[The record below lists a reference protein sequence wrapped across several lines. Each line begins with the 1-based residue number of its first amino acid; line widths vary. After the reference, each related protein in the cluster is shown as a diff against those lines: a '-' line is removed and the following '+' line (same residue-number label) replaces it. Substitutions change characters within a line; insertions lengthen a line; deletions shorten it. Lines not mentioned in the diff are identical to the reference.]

1 MATTGPL
8 TPEESKIRGRAQRE
22 ASPRGAM
29 AKVSER
35 PADYDPVA
43 RLIWQG
49 ETRQSDLLGLRYS
62 RMLAD
67 PLSFYRGNAL
77 LMAEDLVRYQH
88 FARGTALW

>member
-1 MATTGPL
+1 
-8 TPEESKIRGRAQRE
+8 
-22 ASPRGAM
+22 M

-67 PLSFYRGNAL
+67 PLSFYRGT
-77 LMAEDLVRYQH
+77 RS
-88 FARGTALW
+88 

>member
-1 MATTGPL
+1 
-8 TPEESKIRGRAQRE
+8 
-22 ASPRGAM
+22 M

-67 PLSFYRGNAL
+67 PLSLLRGNAL
-77 LMAEDLVRYQH
+77 LMAEDLVR
-88 FARGTALW
+88 GTSTSLEYSSV